1 MSELEFFKK
10 CIIGNFNNLSQ
21 IERQLQLGK
30 ITHPISTHS
39 SNMCNNMIKNLPKN
53 FNKTFILEKNSYTSY
68 GINIINTKLY
78 YLYLLEQTKEKKIKV
93 SYYDIENSMIEKNL
107 SKKDNNLSL
116 DFKKL
121 KLSQKLNPI
130 IFEYKTNNMFYG
142 KSVSNIGDDFSLIIE
157 KNIYKNKI
165 ETTQIIKKG
174 DKVITGSNFP
184 IIYTKEKHLP

>member
-1 MSELEFFKK
+1 
-10 CIIGNFNNLSQ
+10 
-21 IERQLQLGK
+21 
-30 ITHPISTHS
+30 
-39 SNMCNNMIKNLPKN
+39 
-53 FNKTFILEKNSYTSY
+53 
-68 GINIINTKLY
+68 
-78 YLYLLEQTKEKKIKV
+78 
-93 SYYDIENSMIEKNL
+93 MIEKNL